1 MSALA
6 DRPRDDVERLRAI
19 HLGMIDA
26 VLAGGGI
33 ATVAALAA
41 EQLGGKVAIVLP
53 SLDVGDAELKRYVSE
68 RLHGR
73 PVEVP
78 DRLAAEVPVRS
89 GDETLGYVIALGTR
103 SPHTQEVLEL
113 AALAALTA
121 VTLRDARVSQRR
133 AAAELLEAVRQ
144 GADDAVARAERLG
157 ADLSHG
163 ASALV
168 ARPRHADRALATIA
182 QEHPGALA
190 AVRRDGIE
198 ALLPD
203 ETAARRLAHRL
214 QATMPVGLS
223 PFEPDPDRLGA
234 ALRIA
239 ELTLELD
246 VDLDELLGGSWRLLL
261 ASTPPE
267 LDALIDSTVGPA
279 IDSGLLDTARA
290 YLANDANIN
299 ATAAAIYAHRHTVAE
314 PARARLRE
322 LTGLDPQTPSGQAQF
337 TLGLQALDVQRAR
350 PRSGPTESAGRQ
362 VELHPRRGSTSPHSS
377 GSSVSRIQS
386 SSRPRSSSRTGA
398 CAGSAARFAASFGSK
413 TRS

>member
-68 RLHGR
+68 RLDGR

-78 DRLAAEVPVRS
+78 DRLTAEVPVRS
-89 GDETLGYVIALGTR
+89 GDETLGYVSALGTR

-157 ADLSHG
+157 TDLSRG

-168 ARPRHADRALATIA
+168 ARPRHTDRALATIA

-203 ETAARRLAHRL
+203 EAAARRLAHRL
-214 QATMPVGLS
+214 GATMPVGLS

-261 ASTPPE
+261 ASTPAE
-267 LDALIDSTVGPA
+267 LDALIDSTVGPV
-279 IDSGLLDTARA
+279 IDSGLLETADA

-299 ATAAAIYAHRHTVAE
+299 ATAAAIYAHRHTIAN
-314 PARARLRE
+314 RLTKLRE
-322 LTGLDPQTPSGQAQF
+322 LTGLDPQSPHGQAQLA
-337 TLGLQALDVQRAR
+337 LGLQALKVQHA
-350 PRSGPTESAGRQ
+350 RSGPTASAGR
-362 VELHPRRGSTSPHSS
+362 
-377 GSSVSRIQS
+377 
-386 SSRPRSSSRTGA
+386 
-398 CAGSAARFAASFGSK
+398 AG
-413 TRS
+413 